1 MASTQQATTIGSA
14 GPENF
19 LVSELILK
27 PPRQPDWIFPDLWQ
41 AMTPGLFTGD
51 GGLGKTHFA
60 LQMALAIASGR
71 NIEGTPIGCPSPRS
85 VVYISQEDEAEH
97 LYAALL
103 SQWPD
108 LKDHP
113 DVTDRIRIIST
124 AVQGHPFFLPELDH
138 QRELVQTIPQG
149 AVFFLD
155 SFSNFITSNENDN
168 SQILKSEIAGLRTIM
183 RICKATAM
191 LIHHRPK
198 QNATTGAQ
206 GSFRGA
212 VAIQQSCRFHI
223 MFEKELDHV
232 YLSFQKVSRGIIPA
246 GVPLKFD
253 PVRKLF
259 VPWKPNDDFV
269 DVFQPGEIL
278 SLAEV
283 MQRMKVDPN
292 NPSERK
298 RIQNALDYRS
308 KPGGR
313 LTKVSTGTKTQEAT
327 WTLSAS

>member
-1 MASTQQATTIGSA
+1 MMASTQQATTIES
-14 GPENF
+14 PENF

-60 LQMALAIASGR
+60 LQMALAIATGGK
-71 NIEGTPIGCPSPRS
+71 IDGTPIGCASPRS

-108 LKDHP
+108 LKDNH

-124 AVQGHPFFLPELDH
+124 AVQGHPLFLSELNH
-138 QRELVQTIPQG
+138 QRDLIQNISQG

-168 SQILKSEIAGLRTIM
+168 SQILKSEFAGLRTIM
-183 RICKATAM
+183 RICKATPM

-198 QNATTGAQ
+198 QNATTGTKAA
-206 GSFRGA
+206 SRGA

-223 MFEKELDHV
+223 MFDKQLDGV
-232 YLSFQKVSRGIIPA
+232 ELSFEKVSRGNSQTS
-246 GVPLKFD
+246 VMLSFD
-253 PVRKLF
+253 PARRLF
-259 VPWKPNDDFV
+259 VPWKPHDDFV
-269 DVFQPGEIL
+269 DVFQPGETL
-278 SLAEV
+278 SLTEV

-292 NPSERK
+292 NDSERK
-298 RIQNALDYRS
+298 RVSDALNYRS
-308 KPGGR
+308 KPGER
-313 LTKVSTGTKTQEAT
+313 LTKVSPGTKTQAAR